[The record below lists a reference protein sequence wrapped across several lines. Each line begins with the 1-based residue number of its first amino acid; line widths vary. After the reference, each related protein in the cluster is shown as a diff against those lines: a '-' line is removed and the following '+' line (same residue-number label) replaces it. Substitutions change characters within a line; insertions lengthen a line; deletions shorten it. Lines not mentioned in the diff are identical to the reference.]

1 MYNLFVTAKAG
12 QWDKSAYEYELGRAV
27 REFTDDAISE
37 KYNVFDKAAIA
48 ALMFFPCLFSYE
60 QGVTGSARIGWLT
73 GIKKRARAVR
83 VEYEL
88 EENLP
93 RISGAKV
100 KKLMWELDIGN
111 WELTR
116 THWAVK
122 DIDLLPV
129 LMEAGIIGDEDIKRQ
144 RKDSR
149 LIRFGLTK
157 PVTEIHV
164 QPSVFRV
171 PSGKAEHDLVSVMM
185 PFETAFNNVY
195 TAIRAACKAAKLR
208 CKRVDD
214 IWDEAEV
221 IQDVF
226 SLIYR
231 SRAVICDFSGRNPNV
246 FYEAGIAHTLGKLV
260 IPIVQNDTDIPFDL
274 RHLRFIKYLNN
285 GEGRQVLRDQ
295 VSEKLR
301 TII

>member
-1 MYNLFVTAKAG
+1 MYNLFITAQAG
-12 QWDKSAYEYELGRAV
+12 QWGKSACEYELGRAV
-27 REFTDDAISE
+27 REYTDDVISE
-37 KYNVFDKAAIA
+37 KYKALDKAAIA
-48 ALMFFPCLFSYE
+48 ELMTFPCLFAYE
-60 QGVTGSARIGWLT
+60 QGVSGSARIGWLT
-73 GIKKRARAVR
+73 AIKTRSRVVR
-83 VEYEL
+83 VEYQL

-93 RISGAKV
+93 PISAAKV
-100 KKLMWELDIGN
+100 KELKLELDIGD
-111 WELTR
+111 WEMTR

-129 LMEAGIIGDEDIKRQ
+129 LIDAGIIRDEDIRRQ

-164 QPSVFRV
+164 RPSVFRV
-171 PSGKAEHDLVSVMM
+171 PSGKTEHDLVSVMM
-185 PFETAFNNVY
+185 PFEMAFDSVY
-195 TAIRAACKAAKLR
+195 AAIKTACKAGKLR
-208 CKRVDD
+208 CQRADD
-214 IWDEAEV
+214 IWEEAEV

-231 SRAVICDFSGRNPNV
+231 SRVVICDFTGRNPNV

-260 IPIVQNDTDIPFDL
+260 IPIVQNDADIPFDL

-285 GEGRQVLRDQ
+285 DEGRKDLTTQ

>member
-1 MYNLFVTAKAG
+1 MSGGLRPSKT
-12 QWDKSAYEYELGRAV
+12 
-27 REFTDDAISE
+27 
-37 KYNVFDKAAIA
+37 
-48 ALMFFPCLFSYE
+48 
-60 QGVTGSARIGWLT
+60 
-73 GIKKRARAVR
+73 RARVVR
-83 VEYEL
+83 VEYQL

-93 RISGAKV
+93 PIPAAKV
-100 KKLMWELDIGN
+100 KELRLELDIGD
-111 WELTR
+111 WEMTR

-122 DIDLLPV
+122 DIDLLPA
-129 LMEAGIIGDEDIKRQ
+129 LIDAGIIKDEDIRRQ

-164 QPSVFRV
+164 RPSVFRV

-185 PFETAFNNVY
+185 PFEMAFDGVY
-195 TAIRAACKAAKLR
+195 AAIKAACKAGKLR
-208 CKRVDD
+208 CQRADD
-214 IWDEAEV
+214 IWEEAEV

-231 SRAVICDFSGRNPNV
+231 SRVVICDFTGRNPNV

-260 IPIVQNDTDIPFDL
+260 IPIVQNDADIPFDL
-274 RHLRFIKYLNN
+274 RHLRFIRYLNN
-285 GEGRQVLRDQ
+285 DEGRKDLTTQ